1 MFGLFNKKNKSSET
15 ISLPWTDLTESTQ
28 LDDIIKSSHNTPIV
42 LFKHST
48 RCSIS
53 TAAYD
58 RLLRAWDLNEETVK
72 IYYLDLLAYRN
83 ISNEIAQK
91 LNVEHQSPQIVVV
104 KDGTAIFDT
113 SHNGVRV
120 DAIKQ
125 ALNL

>member
-1 MFGLFNKKNKSSET
+1 MDRLKRY
-15 ISLPWTDLTESTQ
+15 STTR
-28 LDDIIKSSHNTPIV
+28 DIIQSSNETPIV

-53 TAAYD
+53 VAAYD
-58 RLLRAWDLNEETVK
+58 RILRAWDLTDDTVK
-72 IYYLDLLAYRN
+72 IFYLDLLAHRN
-83 ISNEIAQK
+83 ISNEIAER
-91 LNVEHQSPQIVVV
+91 LNVVHQSPQIIVV
-104 KDGTAIFDT
+104 KDGVAIFDS